1 MIDVALIED
10 EPTIREGLASLIHGT
25 PGYWITG
32 KYPSIETALP
42 QIDGCLPD
50 VVLIDIGLP
59 RDFRDRRYPPAQ
71 SNSRQSAGD
80 GLDGLR

>member
-42 QIDGCLPD
+42 QIDG
-50 VVLIDIGLP
+50 
-59 RDFRDRRYPPAQ
+59 
-71 SNSRQSAGD
+71 
-80 GLDGLR
+80 LDKTITY